1 MPLITI
7 NFGAPINVSV
17 QVGDVAYYSPTTI
30 GTVPAPT
37 INTTFY
43 LGVVTFV
50 GQTSIIVNVSQA
62 VLNSGTP
69 PQSGDFI
76 SFSKDNQANVSSL
89 LGYYAKFRFQNDD
102 ANHHSELFSVGVDY
116 FESSK

>member
-17 QVGDVAYYSPTTI
+17 QIGDIAFYSPVTT

-37 INTTFY
+37 ANTTFY
-43 LGVVTFV
+43 LGIVTSV
-50 GQTSIIVNVSQA
+50 GQNSIIVNVSQA
-62 VLNSGTP
+62 VLSSATP

-76 SFSKDNQANVSSL
+76 SFSKDNQANISSL
-89 LGYYAKFRFQNDD
+89 LGYYAKFRFQNND
-102 ANHHSELFSVGVDY
+102 ANHHSELFSVGVDF